1 MKKIHKILVITLIVI
16 ALVVVGLLPSG
27 VAFAD
32 QTCKTNKVSLCSCN
46 ATAYPLKNGFVI
58 STHMNGP
65 NYFEK
70 KEFQLHGAK
79 PDTQYFIYREI
90 PLLEMV
96 GFSKWVYS
104 GNFTTDKHGNGH
116 ITTYLSP
123 SDPGLIGLKSM
134 SITQLTL
141 TNYLYDGLLVQDG
154 GSGGVQAYK
163 TDALTTYFD
172 WKWTP

>member
-1 MKKIHKILVITLIVI
+1 MKKIYKILVMTVTVITLM
-16 ALVVVGLLPSG
+16 VVGVLPSG
-27 VAFAD
+27 IAFAD
-32 QTCKTNKVSLCSCN
+32 QTCKTNKVSFSSCN
-46 ATAYPLKNGFVI
+46 VTAYPLKNGFVI

-90 PLLEMV
+90 QGIGWIP
-96 GFSKWVYS
+96 S
-104 GNFTTDKHGNGH
+104 GNFTTDIHGNGH

-123 SDPGLIGLKSM
+123 SDPGLILLKNVLHLDS
-134 SITQLTL
+134 LTL
-141 TNYLYDGLLVQDG
+141 TNWLYEGNTP
-154 GSGGVQAYK
+154 AYK
-163 TDALTTYFD
+163 TDELTTYFD

>member
-1 MKKIHKILVITLIVI
+1 MKKIHKILVTTILII
-16 ALVVVGLLPSG
+16 ALVVVGVLPSG

-32 QTCKTNKVSLCSCN
+32 QTCKTNKVSFYSCDDEN
-46 ATAYPLKNGFVI
+46 YPLKNGFVI

-70 KEFQLHGAK
+70 KEFQLHGAR

-90 PLLEMV
+90 PLLETA
-96 GFSKWVYS
+96 GFSRWVYS

-123 SDPGLIGLKSM
+123 SDPGLMMLKNAHVDN
-134 SITQLTL
+134 LTL
-141 TNYLYDGLLVQDG
+141 TNWLFNGPQD
-154 GSGGVQAYK
+154 SGVPAYK
-163 TDALTTYFD
+163 TDELTTYFD